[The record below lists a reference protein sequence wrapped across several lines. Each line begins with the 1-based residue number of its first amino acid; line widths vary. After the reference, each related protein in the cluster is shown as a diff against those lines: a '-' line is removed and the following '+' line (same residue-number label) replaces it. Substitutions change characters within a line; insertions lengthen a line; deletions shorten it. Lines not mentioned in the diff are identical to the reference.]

1 MLILNIMLINIIL
14 KSDKKHVLK
23 FMNIMFIETMLMK
36 TMLMK
41 TMLVKIM
48 LVNIMFDETHMD
60 EKLVK
65 QSDEKLQSCTQ

>member
-1 MLILNIMLINIIL
+1 M
-14 KSDKKHVLK
+14 KRHVSEIYEYYVHG
-23 FMNIMFIETMLMK
+23 NHVDE

-48 LVNIMFDETHMD
+48 LVKIMLVNIMFDEIHMD

-65 QSDEKLQSCTQ
+65 QSDEKLQSRTQ